1 VDIKEVYKICDF
13 VLDNLKKTKTTV
25 APCSLDLKTR
35 SNIHNEA
42 IDILL
47 DNNLIVFI
55 GGERGFDKHFR
66 ITHKGLSVKN
76 GVEKFLQPK
85 PFWKKIEFVIP
96 TIISLFALITPFV
109 IRYLDE
115 KEEVNVSTKY
125 KEIQVKVDRVSEKVE
140 KTNDRNENLEKVTL
154 RK

>member
-1 VDIKEVYKICDF
+1 MDIKEVYNTCDY
-13 VLDNLKKTKTTV
+13 VLASLRKTKTIV

-47 DNNLIVFI
+47 DNKLIVFI

-76 GVEKFLQPK
+76 GVEKFLKPK

-115 KEEVNVSTKY
+115 KEVDIISDKY
-125 KEIQVKVDRVSEKVE
+125 KTIQMKVDSISNLVNQH
-140 KTNDRNENLEKVTL
+140 NDSLILKNKN
-154 RK
+154 

>member
-1 VDIKEVYKICDF
+1 MDIKEVYKTCDY
-13 VLDNLKKTKTTV
+13 VLASLRKTKTIV

-47 DNNLIVFI
+47 DNKLIVFI

-66 ITHKGLSVKN
+66 ITHEGLTVKN
-76 GVEKFLQPK
+76 GIEKFLKPK

-109 IRYLDE
+109 IRYLDKKDE
-115 KEEVNVSTKY
+115 DKISDRY
-125 KEIQVKVDRVSEKVE
+125 KTIQMKVDSISNLVNQH
-140 KTNDRNENLEKVTL
+140 NDSLILKNKN
-154 RK
+154 

>member
-1 VDIKEVYKICDF
+1 MDIKEVYNTCDY
-13 VLDNLKKTKTTV
+13 VLASLRKTKTIV

-47 DNNLIVFI
+47 DNKLIVFI

-66 ITHKGLSVKN
+66 ITHEGLTVKN
-76 GVEKFLQPK
+76 GIEKFLKPK

-109 IRYLDE
+109 IRYLDK

-125 KEIQVKVDRVSEKVE
+125 KEIQVKVDRVSENVE
-140 KTNDRNENLEKVTL
+140 KTNDRNENLEKVSL